1 MMIKQNIFDSVT
13 KRRTNRLRYQ
23 DEELP
28 ELIISKVKSTIS
40 DSNKIWLYT
49 AKRSNEKEQLS
60 NLIVEVE

>member
-1 MMIKQNIFDSVT
+1 MIKQNIFDSVT

>member
-1 MMIKQNIFDSVT
+1 M
-13 KRRTNRLRYQ
+13 RYQ